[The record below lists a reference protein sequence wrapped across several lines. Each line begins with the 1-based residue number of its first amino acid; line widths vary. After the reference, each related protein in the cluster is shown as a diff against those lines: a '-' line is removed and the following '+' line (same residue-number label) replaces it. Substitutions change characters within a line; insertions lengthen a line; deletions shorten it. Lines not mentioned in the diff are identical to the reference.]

1 MRLHTREIAVYQYFH
16 PKLRE
21 LRNKAGFKD
30 DEVPLNVP
38 EIYFTKLDEE
48 GTSGENTTVLVM
60 QELKALGFTM
70 RNKEEGCSFDEAR
83 QVLGSL
89 ANYHALTMALIA
101 EYRSA
106 EDEKK
111 LTTLPEQL
119 QVVTAVPVIHQN
131 YDKMVAASLP
141 TFVAMM
147 KTLNHEEV
155 CYKYFL
161 VKTIQYLII
170 YVTAIDCRLVRRA
183 LQKERRK
190 GSEKSNDRR

>member
-1 MRLHTREIAVYQYFH
+1 MSDAFFASATLKNGSEYQAFVKVHLLFNLEFCCLILSSAVLNPNLQVLPHNQMMFLSAQAMRLHTREIAVYQYFH

-21 LRNKAGFKD
+21 LRKKAGFKE

-60 QELKALGFTM
+60 QELKSLGFTM
-70 RNKEEGCSFDEAR
+70 RNKEEGCSFNEAQ

-111 LTTLPEQL
+111 
-119 QVVTAVPVIHQN
+119 
-131 YDKMVAASLP
+131 
-141 TFVAMM
+141 
-147 KTLNHEEV
+147 
-155 CYKYFL
+155 
-161 VKTIQYLII
+161 
-170 YVTAIDCRLVRRA
+170 
-183 LQKERRK
+183 
-190 GSEKSNDRR
+190 

>member
-1 MRLHTREIAVYQYFH
+1 MMFLSAQAMKLHNREIAVYQHFH

-21 LRNKAGFKD
+21 IRKKAGLKD

-60 QELKALGFTM
+60 QELKSLGFTM
-70 RNKEEGCSFDEAR
+70 LNKEVGCSEEEAR
-83 QVLGSL
+83 QVLSSL

-106 EDEKK
+106 EDERK
-111 LTTLPEQL
+111 LVTLPEPL
-119 QVVTAVPVIHQN
+119 QVVTDVPIIHQN
-131 YDKMVAASLP
+131 YDKMVSASLP

-147 KTLNHEEV
+147 KALKHEEV
-155 CYKYFL
+155 FVPKKNNGIKINCYCLQFRLPCGWK
-161 VKTIQYLII
+161 II
-170 YVTAIDCRLVRRA
+170 SKQTEKRL
-183 LQKERRK
+183 
-190 GSEKSNDRR
+190 